1 MPGFGKK
8 MRRVTKDKNELLV
21 RKKRLRATILEFD
34 QRISQMHQNFVK
46 YHQGDIYKMP
56 DLQDLERDLIVF
68 SRTKLIEQELSQLL
82 DTVLYKFQNRKKIW
96 LKWVEEVHGTI

>member
-8 MRRVTKDKNELLV
+8 MKRVTKDKNEFLV
-21 RKKRLRATILEFD
+21 RRKRLRATILEFD

-46 YHQGDIYKMP
+46 YHHGDIYRMP
-56 DLQDLERDLIVF
+56 DLEGLERDLIVF